1 MAITLTPEQ
10 IERYSRNILLKPVG
24 GKGQRKLLEARV
36 LIVGMGGLGSP
47 IALYLAAVGIG
58 KLGLVDFDSVEVS
71 NLQRQVIHHNTDVGR
86 PKVLSAADR
95 IKNINPDIKVEPY
108 GVKLDSSNIMDII
121 SGYDI
126 IVDGSDNFPTRYLV
140 NDACHFT
147 RKPLIHGS
155 LFQFEG
161 QATVFLPGKGC
172 YRCLYP
178 SPPPPGTIPTC
189 QEAGILGVLP
199 GIIGLIEATET
210 VKLIL
215 GIGNSLAGQLM
226 VFDAMEMEFTKVK
239 LRRNPDCP
247 VCGEHPTITTF
258 INYGEF
264 CGLKPALS
272 AAGAS
277 AASSGTH

>member
-1 MAITLTPEQ
+1 MALTLTPEQ
-10 IERYSRNILLKPVG
+10 IDRYSRNILLKPVG
-24 GKGQRKLLEARV
+24 GKGQRKLLESGV
-36 LIVGMGGLGSP
+36 LIIGMGGLGSP

-71 NLQRQVIHHNTDVGR
+71 NLQRQVIHHNSDVGR

-95 IKNINPDIKVEPY
+95 IKSINPDVKVEPY
-108 GVKLDSSNIMDII
+108 KTKLDSSNVLDIM
-121 SGYDI
+121 SGYDV
-126 IVDGSDNFPTRYLV
+126 IVDGSDNFSTRYLV

-147 RKPLIHGS
+147 KKPLIHGS

-178 SPPPPGTIPTC
+178 SPPPPGTIPSC

-199 GIIGLIEATET
+199 GIIGLIEATEAI
-210 VKLIL
+210 KLIL
-215 GIGNSLAGQLM
+215 GIGNSLAGQLL
-226 VFDAMEMEFTKVK
+226 VFDALDMEFTKVK

-247 VCGEHPTITTF
+247 VCGNHPTITAF
-258 INYGEF
+258 IDYGEF
-264 CGLKPALS
+264 CGLRPAVP
-272 AAGAS
+272 
-277 AASSGTH
+277 SGTH